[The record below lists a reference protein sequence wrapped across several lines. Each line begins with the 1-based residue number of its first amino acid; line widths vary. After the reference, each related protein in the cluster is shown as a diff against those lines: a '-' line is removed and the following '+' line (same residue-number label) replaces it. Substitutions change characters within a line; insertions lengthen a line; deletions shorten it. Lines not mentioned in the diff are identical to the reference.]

1 MLAVDVRNVNEVTTV
16 SLEQNADRVENRKE
30 KKEVGRGLLICN
42 ERQQRVLIIE
52 NTIFFQK
59 KIQVTVRGRKR

>member
-30 KKEVGRGLLICN
+30 KKKLEEG
-42 ERQQRVLIIE
+42 
-52 NTIFFQK
+52 F
-59 KIQVTVRGRKR
+59 